1 MLKLTFNH
9 VSYTPCLHGECSS
22 GTISTILQMN
32 RGTEINWLAFGLTA
46 KASRSSQPELAD
58 SRVAVAVTMIQ
69 CVLEWSYEHSTYF
82 SFLYKLPDVTSLS
95 WNQSWMRHTVWAQGG
110 EYRLRVS
117 SDAIHSPSV
126 SDELAA
132 QAVLWKTAYTPLPI
146 SLPGEAGVRRGRS
159 LDSRLALPL
168 LPRRST
174 ETLSPKKVSSP
185 FPGAWH
191 TASE

>member
-1 MLKLTFNH
+1 MEKSNFLLSLFSPSLGTERGCCKINNKAYHFLIAYYFPGLVLKLTFNH

-58 SRVAVAVTMIQ
+58 SRVAVPVTMIQ

-95 WNQSWMRHTVWAQGG
+95 
-110 EYRLRVS
+110 
-117 SDAIHSPSV
+117 
-126 SDELAA
+126 
-132 QAVLWKTAYTPLPI
+132 
-146 SLPGEAGVRRGRS
+146 
-159 LDSRLALPL
+159 
-168 LPRRST
+168 
-174 ETLSPKKVSSP
+174 
-185 FPGAWH
+185 
-191 TASE
+191 